1 MILGDYMDYVVT
13 SLGLGLCLLLLYGL
27 FLHTRIRKLSLEID
41 NLNTSVDGLDTKANQ
56 FNVWSFKIYEW
67 LEDRKGR
74 DS

>member
-1 MILGDYMDYVVT
+1 MILGDCMDYVVT
-13 SLGLGLCLLLLYGL
+13 GLGVGLVLLLLYGL

-56 FNVWSFKIYEW
+56 LNVWSFKIHKW